1 MAFLSFQYYL
11 HNKIMMISLKAKK
24 KKNIKLAQMG
34 FSVFLFFLE
43 K

>member
-24 KKNIKLAQMG
+24 KNIKLAQMG